1 MEILSFQQFKLLL
14 EAEAEGDLEKQE
26 TETPAEP
33 VEPPAPEE
41 APAEPT
47 PAEPAAA
54 DAGSTSAPSMPS
66 APPSDPF
73 AYASLPPDPNA
84 PVATPQVKPIRFV
97 LLDSDKE
104 WHSTYDAGGGVKR
117 FNEYEIEVADLEK
130 WIDENGYSAEKDSI
144 MKAFQGKKSLS
155 SAVYNKLKSALR
167 KESIGKDRGDI
178 DIEYDDKL
186 VPSTSDLNVVFVKH
200 SD

>member
-41 APAEPT
+41 APAEP
-47 PAEPAAA
+47 AHSEPAA
-54 DAGSTSAPSMPS
+54 DTDSTSAPSMPS

-73 AYASLPPDPNA
+73 ADASLPPDPNA
-84 PVATPQVKPIRFV
+84 PVATPQVKPIRFI

-104 WHSTYDAGGGVKR
+104 WHFAYDDGGGVKR
-117 FNEYEIEVADLEK
+117 FNEYEIDPADLEK

-144 MKAFQGKKSLS
+144 MKAFQGKKTLS

-167 KESIGKDRGDI
+167 KESIGKNRGDI

-186 VPSTSDLNVVFVKH
+186 VPSTSDLNVVFVKP
-200 SD
+200 SE

>member
-1 MEILSFQQFKLLL
+1 MEILSFQRFKLLL
-14 EAEAEGDLEKQE
+14 EAEGDPETSE

-41 APAEPT
+41 APA
-47 PAEPAAA
+47 AA
-54 DAGSTSAPSMPS
+54 GTSSTSAPSTPS
-66 APPSDPF
+66 APLSDPF
-73 AYASLPPDPNA
+73 ADASLPPDPNA
-84 PVATPQVKPIRFV
+84 PVATPQDKSIRFV
-97 LLDSDKE
+97 LLDSDEE
-104 WHSTYDAGGGVKR
+104 WHSTYDDGGGVKR
-117 FNEYEIEVADLEK
+117 FNEYEIDPADLEK

-144 MKAFQGKKSLS
+144 MKAFQGKKTIS

-167 KESIGKDRGDI
+167 KESVGKDRGDI
-178 DIEYDDKL
+178 DIEYDDEL